1 MSGSRA
7 SVSGCARFVRAAHDH
22 GRGGLMDNGGM
33 WVSLAIGAFLL
44 FGDPV
49 EEAGLDWR
57 SAVHAASVWVTG
69 GEG

>member
-1 MSGSRA
+1 
-7 SVSGCARFVRAAHDH
+7 
-22 GRGGLMDNGGM
+22 MDNGGM